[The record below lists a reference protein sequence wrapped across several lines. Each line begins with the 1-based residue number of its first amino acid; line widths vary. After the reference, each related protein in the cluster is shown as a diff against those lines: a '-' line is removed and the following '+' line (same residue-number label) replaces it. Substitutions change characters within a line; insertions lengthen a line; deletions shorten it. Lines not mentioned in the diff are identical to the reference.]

1 MEFGKLPTFTGDQV
15 ALLRQR
21 GMLVRNTSEAETWLE
36 TVGYYRLSAYW
47 LPFELPP
54 PPGQTRSKRFAEG
67 TSFDQVI
74 ERYVF
79 DRKLR
84 LLLLEAIERVEIHVR
99 SRWTYHLAHAHGAH
113 AHLRA
118 SAFRGARVHT
128 ELLAK
133 LARSAEKSDETF
145 IAHYRTK
152 YTDPY
157 LPPLWAV
164 TELMTF
170 GELSRW
176 VQITRDLPIKA
187 AVTRDLGLPTVEI
200 TDGVLQALS
209 YVRNICA
216 HHSRLWNKRLV
227 KRVPRVKRWGR
238 DMVLD
243 TSTGQAQPDN
253 RLYNVMVALLH
264 LLDSQRTD
272 STWRARLIDL
282 LGTVSALELHAMG
295 FPEDWQER
303 SVWGG
308 P

>member
-1 MEFGKLPTFTGDQV
+1 MEFGKLPTLTGDQV

-113 AHLRA
+113 AHLRV